1 MRKKLGLLGL
11 IFAFSFLSFSPGL
24 QAASKSLSL
33 DIKGM
38 SCGICAAKVENSIKK
53 LEGISKCMVD
63 HKTGKGSVEFDDS
76 KVNTDKILEACN
88 KTGFKCQAGN

>member
-1 MRKKLGLLGL
+1 MRKKIGRLGLV
-11 IFAFSFLSFSPGL
+11 FAFSFLSFSPGV
-24 QAASKSLSL
+24 QAASKSMGL

-53 LEGISKCMVD
+53 LDGISKCTVD
-63 HKTGKGSVEFDDS
+63 HKTGKGVVEFDDA
-76 KVNTDKILEACN
+76 KVSPDKILEVCN